1 MLSTRCHFAVLVF
14 AALSFSLT
22 AFAQGPGSTPSDDFF
37 VHHKHASIT
46 QAEDAKFG
54 SAVAIGG
61 DVLLSAD
68 LEENVEILRRQ
79 SDGSWSFEAALDA
92 PEAGIEF
99 GSRHAMATN
108 GDWIAIGAKLD
119 NTYGLNSGAV
129 HMYKYNGADWDY
141 RGSLSHMAPH
151 GSIVTDQFGMA
162 LAMDGD
168 RMVVGSRAENG
179 VGAAGAV
186 HYFTYNSMLD
196 MWIESGFIASEDT
209 SGNSTSKYGESVDI
223 SGDWMI
229 VGEHRNNTN
238 GQFAGAAHIYHFTNQ
253 CWHHAETF
261 YGDAEWNWLGYDV
274 AISGTNAVAGAPYAD
289 TNGLNE
295 SGAAK
300 LYQLVPV
307 SGDESFWAE
316 TSDITAPTP
325 VQGDWFGLSID
336 IDGDL
341 LLVGAPRDD
350 DDVIN
355 GGVGYFMFDCS
366 TDNYDC
372 VAEGLA
378 CDAMQNDRLGMDVAL
393 SNGLAVIGAPLD
405 DNIFGDAGSA
415 YVLGADD
422 IGFACDLTAPA
433 APMVDLVDEN
443 DTGASNDDDL
453 TRHTTP
459 DFDIFLP
466 EDGMMAGAGDALVWT
481 LDGTTESEMV
491 ILSQD
496 DIDNGYVTMQ
506 FVYPG
511 PVLPDGEYTFCSY
524 LIDIFGNTGDAGC
537 LTVTIDNEDPEPAFE
552 NGAEYDT
559 SNTDTY
565 GAYLPGA
572 SDPAD
577 CEALAAAA
585 GGTWA
590 GIINDAEANMV
601 TPGCYVTGGTP
612 YQASTYEWQALAT
625 LLPDTTLYLAADG
638 SASLD
643 LASAD
648 NITATDNIA
657 MDTLF
662 AEPITFDCDDAGT
675 LVPVTLTAI
684 DMAGNEGEFDIQVL
698 VLDTIAP
705 VASVQDL
712 TVYLDETGHTSVS
725 AGEADAGSFDVCT
738 DVSFSWSQAPEC
750 AGDIPRYPL
759 TSGTYDE
766 ETSECDD
773 CTSEVDLGFDF
784 TFYGVEYNSLWI
796 SSNGLLSFLSSS
808 SNCCEGELLTDG
820 SYDAS
825 IAVIHTD
832 IDPDE
837 CDDCGIYYATHGE
850 APNREFVVS
859 WHYVSNYE
867 DNSYRHDGQAVLYE
881 GTNVIE
887 IFNGGLPTYLPDDC
901 DDPMTTGISN
911 QDGTEGV
918 GPYEQICGP
927 VPPALF
933 VFTPNGDEYEMTSC
947 TADLV
952 FDCADVGENNV
963 TLTVADEFGN
973 TTSEQLTIT
982 VLDEVAPTVQ
992 AAGPHVVYLNEDG
1005 EVEYEDLL
1013 DLYVALDACGVDTS
1027 YVSHVLTCETA
1038 IGMEEQSYLVES
1050 GPHMMLFVDYD
1061 GYLYSF
1067 NALNNQVILLEY
1079 TGLDVLGSPDLLIP
1093 EGDSILYVG
1102 DGYEDFVSLDLE
1114 TGLVSDE
1121 FEANE
1126 NLGVLF
1132 DTDNGLGFEDLQAV
1146 ETAGGVHYALSH
1158 DGDGY
1163 NVGSGNPLFTFELLP
1178 DNDLNP
1184 DSLIQASG
1192 SVLGGGSCNQS
1203 GWFGTNY
1210 FGISYDDY
1218 VSQLAGKWTA
1228 GDVIHL
1234 DGGQT
1239 YYLDGVVV
1247 NPGNCNQP
1255 AVIVYAT
1262 TDQGSADG
1270 NPWTYPSPASVS
1282 SPAGSNWSIDMY
1294 PFSEVGDGPAISS
1307 TLLRMLPKHSPE
1319 GDDWD
1324 WTALAIDAEN
1334 EMAYGIC
1341 DENGMDSGS
1350 NEKELWSIDWNAQ
1363 SFMTGAECAE
1373 CDPDSVV
1380 SFTKPDSAT
1389 AVVDT
1394 ITPYLAIARGNRQ
1407 GYFNAMTQ
1415 SSWNGSGPEG
1425 TYWKMGPTSQEGEYT
1440 SWIEAHDW
1448 CAECQLEDTMSLWV
1462 PQGNLFFDIV
1472 TTSWTCCQNG
1482 GGFAYTRTLVDA
1494 PEYSISILGMEGI
1507 EHMGRLSSDADAM
1520 IFYDGALYVGYENGN
1535 IGRVSFTA
1543 EGMEEEVLV
1552 EGAASDDIG
1561 GAVSGYAP
1569 QSSGSMQVTAIDVN
1583 GNESTTE
1590 LNVLVVDTILPTIL
1604 AQDTTLLLD
1613 GNGFASLTIEDLAG
1627 DSYDNCGIESL
1638 TADVLEFDC
1647 DTKGENSVTITA
1659 IDNLGNVDSLTVVVT
1674 VLDLVLPTAIAQDI
1688 SVYLDEYGMASIESA
1703 DVDNGSDHP
1712 CGGIAS
1718 MELSQT
1724 DFDCSHVG
1732 PNTVTLTVFDG
1743 SGISASD
1750 DAIVTV
1756 IDSIAPS
1763 AEAQNLTVELDID
1776 GAGSITAAQVDN
1788 GSSDACGIASI
1799 SISQTDFDC
1808 SHLGANTVT
1817 LTVTDNNGNMSTAT
1831 ATVTVEDNVVPT
1843 ALAQDLTVQLDE
1855 AGAGSI
1861 TAAQVNNG
1869 SSDAC
1874 GIADVSLSQTD
1885 FDCSHV
1891 GANTVTLMVT
1901 DNNGNQSTATATI
1914 TVEDNV
1920 APTASAHDLT
1930 LVLDETGG
1938 FSITA
1943 SQVDNS
1949 SSDACGIADLSLSQ
1963 TDFDCSHVGTNSV
1976 TLTVTDSNGN
1986 QSTATATITVEDN
1999 EDPMASAQDLTIQ
2012 LDAAGAASITAAQ
2025 VDNGSSDA
2033 CGIADLSLSQTD
2045 FDCSHVGAN
2054 TVTLTV
2060 TDAHGNESTA
2070 TATITVEDGIDPS
2083 ISAQDVTLQLDASG
2097 EGTVTAAQ
2105 VDNGSSDACGI
2116 ASILLE
2122 GPGGTFV
2129 ESLSFSCTNV
2139 GGVEVTLLVTD
2150 NNGNESETTAM
2161 VTIQDNVAPMAAAH
2175 DLTLELDATG
2185 SGSITASQVDNGS
2198 SDACGIASIS
2208 LSQTDF
2214 DCSHVG
2220 ANMVTL
2226 TVTDNNGNESTATA
2240 TITVEDKID
2249 PTASAQDLTVQ
2260 LDSNGLGSIT
2270 VAQVDNGSADACGIA
2285 DLTLSQT
2292 DFDCSHLGANAVTL
2306 TVTDENGNQSTA
2318 SATITVEDNIA
2329 PSVSA
2334 SGVTVYLDETGS
2346 GTLSVASTASGVT
2359 DNCSVSSL
2367 TIAIDGGTPAES
2379 VSFDCSHVGD
2389 GGTEAEIVVTD
2400 GSGNETTATA
2410 FILAL
2415 DTVSPVAMAQ
2425 NLTVELDIDGAGS
2438 ITAAQVD
2445 NGSSDACGI
2454 ADLMLSQ
2461 TDFDCSHVGANTVT
2475 LTVTD
2480 NNGNQSTATATI
2492 TVEDNEAPQPEAS
2505 DLDVYLDDAGMASV
2519 TALQVNAGSW
2529 DNCAVDSI
2537 WLDQYDFDC
2546 GDIGLNQIEIT
2557 VLDVNGNQASALTDI
2572 TVHDTVSPD
2581 AEAQDLT
2588 VQLDAT
2594 GAGSITAEQVDNGSS
2609 DACGIA
2615 SISISQTDFDCS
2627 HLGANTVTLTVTD
2640 NNGNQSTATATITVE
2655 DNVDPTISLE
2665 AADMTVECDGS
2676 GNQAQLQAW
2685 LTDNGGAEASDAC
2698 GISWSH
2704 DFMALSDDCGN
2715 TGSALVTFTV
2725 QDPSGNSVTTS
2736 ATFTIEDKTD
2746 PSIDVA
2752 AANQTVECDGA
2763 GNEAQLN
2770 AWIDSHGGA
2779 AASDICGG
2787 VTWSHDFTALSDD
2800 CGATGS
2806 ATVTFTAT
2814 DDCGN
2819 ASTTSAIFT
2828 IEDTTAPDITNDPE
2842 GEVYQRDGGEA
2853 QAFADWLADFG
2864 GMTSGD
2870 DCGGT
2875 AQSHDS
2881 AGLSDECGSTGSE
2894 TVTFTA
2900 TDDCGNETTRE
2911 ATFTVIDDYAPSCPL
2926 IDLTDDSDTGLSS
2939 SDEITQDDTPTMR
2952 VMFTGV
2958 GVESAEAGDIVELYI
2973 DGDLSQTHTVTQTD
2987 VDNGY
2992 AEFETGPF
3000 ADGPVAFSALHI
3012 DGCSQSSIFAFLS
3025 IIVHNTAPTAVGAD
3039 MTVMLDEDGAA
3050 SIEAEDL
3057 DDGSD
3062 DDFSIIDLTAD
3073 QTDFDCSHVGDNAVT
3088 LTVTDVAGNTA
3099 TTTVTVTVVDDI
3111 APAVELVPMPGG
3123 QDPVEVTFTFTTDAY
3138 GAGEASATIYDS
3150 EGDVVEDYPLGSFPN
3165 SGVTDEAVDLDPGT
3179 YTIVLGD
3186 DWGDGWSWAP
3196 ATGEDALVIS
3206 GGATG
3211 SLDFMSGTSA
3221 SLEFTVEAEGAVP
3234 GGIIVELGTDGT
3246 VSVAAEDLVMS
3257 ASDNCGIAGMS
3268 LDITSFDCDDLGD
3281 NAVAV
3286 TVTDVNGNA
3295 TTVSATVTVEDNLG
3309 PIVEVV
3315 TGSGTAEPV
3324 DVTFTFTTDNY
3335 GAGEAFATL
3344 YDSDGGVVAD
3354 YPLGSFPSSA
3364 VTEET
3369 VSLDPGAYTI
3379 VLGDDWGDG
3388 WAWFPATGLDALVLS
3403 GGVSGS
3409 LDFVDG
3415 SSASLEFTVE
3425 AEAPAGPGGI
3435 TVELGPDGTVSIEP
3449 GDVLVSATDNC
3460 GVDGMSLDISDFD
3473 CDDLGNNAVVLTV
3486 TDVNG
3491 NSTSESAYVTVE
3503 DNEAP
3508 VVNIFDLED
3517 YTLYAGETCV
3527 NEVDLF
3533 VAGQPWYEAT
3543 DNCGADVEIVYD
3555 VINETG
3561 LTGCREFD
3569 RRWIIQAVDAS
3580 GNMDSDTTLQHIT
3593 VLDDIAPTVFFDNAP
3608 EDLTIELGA
3617 DCTADIPDPAM
3628 IPADSVAVTFTYTID
3643 QYAGE
3648 AQMTVLDS
3656 EGEVIE
3662 FIDLVTGG
3670 SSTYPY
3676 DLYFTNG
3683 ANSLGGFTLI
3693 QTLNLAPG
3701 DYSFLLYDDWGD
3713 GWVWS
3718 SVDGTDALVLSGG
3731 ASGSWDFIGAGEL
3744 TDTFTVEGASVLAIT
3759 ASATDNCTA
3768 MPELGDI
3775 TYVDSA
3781 PQALC
3786 EDAGS
3791 YTITRTFMATATDDC
3806 GNETLGQHIQTLTF
3820 LDVTAPQITDSEGIA
3835 NGETVSEADA
3845 DDIFAFI
3852 DIPNPINLDAEDA
3865 CGGDVTIV
3873 ETETFSGFVPTEE
3886 IGNYCGAATPAA
3898 FLDGDAC
3905 NGDAPAAIVLE
3916 GAYFGGES
3924 FTIVEGGINIVE
3936 SFYDQ
3941 TLRIEVEVTNADG
3954 TGGFIW
3960 NADYNEA
3967 YSWAQWNGL
3976 GRGYKKDCPNVL
3988 PGQSPWTGWDYFV
4001 MQTGGMIGTG
4011 VYAGSELSLTHQ
4023 PMNYY
4028 YGLQV
4033 GQGANN
4039 VNAKY
4044 GASAWFFWSGQLV
4057 VNGASQGFLASSG
4070 DIMLDLD
4077 CTMPWSAEYGY
4088 TVSDACGNTT
4098 SFSYTVEGDESNA
4111 GGAYVSGEESGH
4123 QPYDISVI
4131 GDLKDPIRVTGL
4143 MPNPTNNVSQLGF
4156 VVSSNMRLRVDLYSM
4171 DGQLVQELYDGN
4183 AMTDVEYLM
4192 TIDAD
4197 GLDAGMYQIRIASS
4211 TYMAVKKL
4219 LVTQ

>member
-1 MLSTRCHFAVLVF
+1 MLSIRCYSVASIL
-14 AALSFSLT
+14 AALFLSLNV
-22 AFAQGPGSTPSDDFF
+22 FAQGPGSTPAADYF
-37 VHHKHASIT
+37 VHHKHASVT
-46 QAEDAKFG
+46 QSANQNFG
-54 SAVAIGG
+54 SAVAISG
-61 DVLLSAD
+61 DVMLSAD
-68 LEENVEILRRQ
+68 PDENIEILRRQ
-79 SDGSWSFEAALDA
+79 GDGSWAYEASLAA
-92 PEAGIEF
+92 PEADIAF
-99 GSRHAMATN
+99 GQRHALATN
-108 GDWIAIGAKLD
+108 GDWIAVGAKLD
-119 NTYGLNSGAV
+119 DTFGLNSGAV
-129 HMYKYNGADWDY
+129 HMYKFDGADWEY
-141 RGSLSHMAPH
+141 RGALSHMAPH

-186 HYFTYNSMLD
+186 HYFTYNTWLD
-196 MWIESGFIASEDT
+196 MWLETGFIASEHT
-209 SGNSTSKYGESVDI
+209 EGNSTSKYGESVDI

-238 GQFAGAAHIYHFTNQ
+238 GQFAGAVHIYQFYNQ

-274 AISGTNAVAGAPYAD
+274 AISGTNAVAGAPHAD
-289 TNGLNE
+289 TDGLNE
-295 SGAAK
+295 AGAAK
-300 LYQLVPV
+300 LYQLLPF
-307 SGDESFWAE
+307 SGTESFWTE
-316 TSDITAPTP
+316 TFDITAPIP

-336 IDGDL
+336 IDEDL

-355 GGVGYFMFDCS
+355 GGVGYFMFDCT
-366 TDNYDC
+366 TDNFDC

-393 SNGLAVIGAPLD
+393 SSGLAVIGAPLD
-405 DNIFGDAGSA
+405 DNIFTDAGSA
-415 YVLGADD
+415 YVLGASDM
-422 IGFACDLTAPA
+422 GFACDLTAPA

-443 DTGASNDDDL
+443 DSGADNEDNL

-459 DFDIFLP
+459 DFDVFLP
-466 EDGMMAGAGDALVWT
+466 GGGTMALMSGVTAEAGDALVWS
-481 LDGTTESEMV
+481 LDGTSESEMV
-491 ILSQD
+491 FLTEE
-496 DIDNGYVTMQ
+496 DIDNGYVTME
-506 FVYPG
+506 FIYPG
-511 PVLPDGEYTFCSY
+511 PVLPDGVYTYCAY
-524 LIDIFGNTGDAGC
+524 IIDVFGNVGATDC
-537 LTVTIDNEDPEPAFE
+537 LTITIDNEDPEPSFAG
-552 NGAEYDT
+552 GAEYDT
-559 SNTDTY
+559 SNTDDY
-565 GAYLPGA
+565 GAFLPGA
-572 SDPAD
+572 MTPEE
-577 CEALAAAA
+577 CEGLAATA
-585 GGTWA
+585 GGTWD
-590 GIINDAEANMV
+590 GIFTDAATHMV
-601 TPGCYVTGGTP
+601 SPGCYNVG
-612 YQASTYEWQALAT
+612 ANTYEWQTYAT
-625 LLPDTTLYLAADG
+625 FLPDTTLYLDAMG
-638 SASLD
+638 NVMLD
-643 LASAD
+643 LSSAD
-648 NITATDNIA
+648 NISATDNIA
-657 MDTLF
+657 IDMVYADLTD
-662 AEPITFDCDDAGT
+662 FDCDDAGMT
-675 LVPVTLTAI
+675 LPVTITAV
-684 DMAGNEGEFDIQVL
+684 DMAGNEGEIDIQVQ

-712 TVYLDETGHTSVS
+712 TVYLDETGHTNVS
-725 AGEADAGSFDVCT
+725 AGEVDAGSFDVCT

-773 CTSEVDLGFDF
+773 CTSEVELGFDF

-808 SNCCEGELLTDG
+808 SNCCDGELLTDG

-837 CDDCGIYYATHGE
+837 CSDCGIYYATYGE

-867 DNSYRHDGQAVLYE
+867 DNAYRHDGQAVLYE

-933 VFTPNGDEYEMTSC
+933 VFTPNGDGYEMISC

-1038 IGMEEQSYLVES
+1038 IGMEEQSYLMES

-1061 GYLYSF
+1061 GHLYSF
-1067 NALNNQVILLEY
+1067 NALNNEVILLEY

-1163 NVGSGNPLFTFELLP
+1163 NVGSGNPLFTFE
-1178 DNDLNP
+1178 
-1184 DSLIQASG
+1184 
-1192 SVLGGGSCNQS
+1192 
-1203 GWFGTNY
+1203 
-1210 FGISYDDY
+1210 
-1218 VSQLAGKWTA
+1218 
-1228 GDVIHL
+1228 
-1234 DGGQT
+1234 
-1239 YYLDGVVV
+1239 
-1247 NPGNCNQP
+1247 
-1255 AVIVYAT
+1255 
-1262 TDQGSADG
+1262 
-1270 NPWTYPSPASVS
+1270 
-1282 SPAGSNWSIDMY
+1282 
-1294 PFSEVGDGPAISS
+1294 VGDGLAISS
-1307 TLLRMLPKHSPE
+1307 TLLRMLPMDSPE

-1334 EMAYGIC
+1334 EMAYAIC

-1363 SFMTGAECAE
+1363 SFVTGSECAE
-1373 CDPDSVV
+1373 CDPDSIV

-1394 ITPYLAIARGNRQ
+1394 ITPYLALARGNRQ

-1448 CAECQLEDTMSLWV
+1448 CPPCQLEDTMSLWV

-1494 PEYSISILGMEGI
+1494 PDYSISILGMEGI
-1507 EHMGRLSSDADAM
+1507 EHMGRLSARADAM

-1543 EGMEEEVLV
+1543 EGLEEEVLV
-1552 EGAASDDIG
+1552 EGAAMDDIG

-1569 QSSGSMQVTAIDVN
+1569 QFSGSMQVTAIDVN

-1590 LNVLVVDTILPTIL
+1590 LSVLVVDTILPTIL

-1638 TADVLEFDC
+1638 TADMLEFDC

-1703 DVDNGSDHP
+1703 EVDNGSDHP

-1743 SGISASD
+1743 SGNSAAD

-1788 GSSDACGIASI
+1788 GSSDACGIA
-1799 SISQTDFDC
+1799 
-1808 SHLGANTVT
+1808 
-1817 LTVTDNNGNMSTAT
+1817 
-1831 ATVTVEDNVVPT
+1831 
-1843 ALAQDLTVQLDE
+1843 
-1855 AGAGSI
+1855 
-1861 TAAQVNNG
+1861 
-1869 SSDAC
+1869 
-1874 GIADVSLSQTD
+1874 
-1885 FDCSHV
+1885 
-1891 GANTVTLMVT
+1891 
-1901 DNNGNQSTATATI
+1901 
-1914 TVEDNV
+1914 
-1920 APTASAHDLT
+1920 
-1930 LVLDETGG
+1930 
-1938 FSITA
+1938 
-1943 SQVDNS
+1943 
-1949 SSDACGIADLSLSQ
+1949 
-1963 TDFDCSHVGTNSV
+1963 
-1976 TLTVTDSNGN
+1976 
-1986 QSTATATITVEDN
+1986 
-1999 EDPMASAQDLTIQ
+1999 
-2012 LDAAGAASITAAQ
+2012 
-2025 VDNGSSDA
+2025 
-2033 CGIADLSLSQTD
+2033 DLSLSQTD

-2060 TDAHGNESTA
+2060 TDNNGNQSTA
-2070 TATITVEDGIDPS
+2070 TATV
-2083 ISAQDVTLQLDASG
+2083 
-2097 EGTVTAAQ
+2097 
-2105 VDNGSSDACGI
+2105 
-2116 ASILLE
+2116 
-2122 GPGGTFV
+2122 
-2129 ESLSFSCTNV
+2129 
-2139 GGVEVTLLVTD
+2139 
-2150 NNGNESETTAM
+2150 
-2161 VTIQDNVAPMAAAH
+2161 
-2175 DLTLELDATG
+2175 
-2185 SGSITASQVDNGS
+2185 
-2198 SDACGIASIS
+2198 
-2208 LSQTDF
+2208 
-2214 DCSHVG
+2214 
-2220 ANMVTL
+2220 
-2226 TVTDNNGNESTATA
+2226 
-2240 TITVEDKID
+2240 TVEDKID

-2292 DFDCSHLGANAVTL
+2292 DFDCNHLGANAVTL

-2318 SATITVEDNIA
+2318 TATITVEDNIA

-2346 GTLSVASTASGVT
+2346 GTLSVASTTSGVT
-2359 DNCSVSSL
+2359 DNCSVASL
-2367 TIAIDGGTPAES
+2367 TIAIDGGAPAES
-2379 VSFDCSHVGD
+2379 VSFDCSHVGG

-2400 GSGNETTATA
+2400 GSGNETAATA
-2410 FILAL
+2410 IILTL

-2425 NLTVELDIDGAGS
+2425 NLTVQLDATGAVS

-2454 ADLMLSQ
+2454 ALSLSQTDFDCSHVGANTVTLTVTDTNGNQSTTTATITVEDNVDPVASAQDLTVQLDASGNGSITAAQVDNGSADACGIADLALSQTAFDCSHVGTNTVTLTVTDNNGNQSTATATITVEDNVAPVALAQDLTVQLDAAGAGSISAAQVDNGSSDACGIANLSLNQ

-2492 TVEDNEAPQPEAS
+2492 TVEDN
-2505 DLDVYLDDAGMASV
+2505 
-2519 TALQVNAGSW
+2519 
-2529 DNCAVDSI
+2529 
-2537 WLDQYDFDC
+2537 
-2546 GDIGLNQIEIT
+2546 
-2557 VLDVNGNQASALTDI
+2557 
-2572 TVHDTVSPD
+2572 
-2581 AEAQDLT
+2581 
-2588 VQLDAT
+2588 
-2594 GAGSITAEQVDNGSS
+2594 
-2609 DACGIA
+2609 
-2615 SISISQTDFDCS
+2615 
-2627 HLGANTVTLTVTD
+2627 
-2640 NNGNQSTATATITVE
+2640 
-2655 DNVDPTISLE
+2655 VDPAISLE

-2736 ATFTIEDKTD
+2736 ATFTIEDNTD

-2819 ASTTSAIFT
+2819 PSTTSAIFT

-2911 ATFTVIDDYAPSCPL
+2911 ATFTVIDDHAPSCPL
-2926 IDLTDDSDTGLSS
+2926 IDLTDGSDTGLSN
-2939 SDEITQDDTPTMR
+2939 SDNITNDDTPT
-2952 VMFTGV
+2952 VHVVFTGS

-2973 DGDLSQTHTVTQTD
+2973 GGTLSQTHTVTQTD

-2992 AEFETGPF
+2992 AAFETGPL
-3000 ADGPVAFSALHI
+3000 ADGAVGFSALHI
-3012 DGCSQSSIFAFLS
+3012 DDCGQSSIFAFLN
-3025 IIVHNTAPTAVGAD
+3025 IIVHSTNPSAAGAD
-3039 MTVMLDEDGAA
+3039 ITVVLDEDGNVF
-3050 SIEAEDL
+3050 IEDEDL
-3057 DDGSD
+3057 DDGSE
-3062 DDFSIIDLTAD
+3062 DDFNVIDLLAG
-3073 QTDFDCSHVGDNAVT
+3073 QTDFDCSDVGDNTVT
-3088 LTVTDVAGNTA
+3088 LTVTDIAGNTA
-3099 TTTVTVTVVDDI
+3099 TTSVTVTVVDDI
-3111 APAVELVPMPGG
+3111 APTVELVP
-3123 QDPVEVTFTFTTDAY
+3123 TD
-3138 GAGEASATIYDS
+3138 
-3150 EGDVVEDYPLGSFPN
+3150 
-3165 SGVTDEAVDLDPGT
+3165 
-3179 YTIVLGD
+3179 
-3186 DWGDGWSWAP
+3186 
-3196 ATGEDALVIS
+3196 
-3206 GGATG
+3206 
-3211 SLDFMSGTSA
+3211 
-3221 SLEFTVEAEGAVP
+3221 
-3234 GGIIVELGTDGT
+3234 GITVELGADGT
-3246 VSVAAEDLVMS
+3246 VSVSVNDLVAS
-3257 ASDNCGIAGMS
+3257 ASDNCGIASMA

-3281 NAVAV
+3281 NAVVV

-3295 TTVSATVTVEDNLG
+3295 TTASATVTVEDNLG
-3309 PIVEVV
+3309 PVVEVV
-3315 TGSGTAEPV
+3315 TGS
-3324 DVTFTFTTDNY
+3324 
-3335 GAGEAFATL
+3335 
-3344 YDSDGGVVAD
+3344 
-3354 YPLGSFPSSA
+3354 
-3364 VTEET
+3364 
-3369 VSLDPGAYTI
+3369 
-3379 VLGDDWGDG
+3379 
-3388 WAWFPATGLDALVLS
+3388 
-3403 GGVSGS
+3403 
-3409 LDFVDG
+3409 
-3415 SSASLEFTVE
+3415 
-3425 AEAPAGPGGI
+3425 GI

-3491 NSTSESAYVTVE
+3491 NSTSETAYVTVE

-3508 VVNIFDLED
+3508 VVNIFDLEA
-3517 YTLYAGETCV
+3517 YTLSAGETCV

-3533 VAGQPWYEAT
+3533 AAGQPWYEAT
-3543 DNCGADVEIVYD
+3543 DNCGAEVEIVYD

-3561 LTGCREFD
+3561 MAGCREFD
-3569 RRWIIQAVDAS
+3569 RRWIIHAVDAS
-3580 GNMDSDTTLQHIT
+3580 GNTDSDTTLQHIT
-3593 VLDDIAPTVFFDNAP
+3593 VLDDTAPMVFFDNVP

-3617 DCTADIPDPAM
+3617 DCTGDIPA
-3628 IPADSVAVTFTYTID
+3628 T
-3643 QYAGE
+3643 
-3648 AQMTVLDS
+3648 
-3656 EGEVIE
+3656 
-3662 FIDLVTGG
+3662 
-3670 SSTYPY
+3670 
-3676 DLYFTNG
+3676 
-3683 ANSLGGFTLI
+3683 
-3693 QTLNLAPG
+3693 
-3701 DYSFLLYDDWGD
+3701 
-3713 GWVWS
+3713 
-3718 SVDGTDALVLSGG
+3718 
-3731 ASGSWDFIGAGEL
+3731 
-3744 TDTFTVEGASVLAIT
+3744 ASVT
-3759 ASATDNCTA
+3759 ASATDNCTDEPTVSA
-3768 MPELGDI
+3768 VTM
-3775 TYVDSA
+3775 TDSA
-3781 PQALC
+3781 PEYLC

-3791 YTITRTFMATATDDC
+3791 YTITRTFMATATDEC
-3806 GNETLGQHIQTLTF
+3806 GNETVGEYIQTLTF
-3820 LDVTAPQITDSEGIA
+3820 LDVTAPQITDSEGIE
-3835 NGETVSEADA
+3835 NGETISEADA

-3852 DIPNPINLDAEDA
+3852 SVPNPIDLDAADA

-3873 ETETFSGFVPTEE
+3873 ETESFSGFVPTDD
-3886 IGNYCGAATPAA
+3886 IGNYCGASTPAA
-3898 FLDGDAC
+3898 FLDGEAC
-3905 NGDAPAAIVLE
+3905 DGSAPAAIVLE
-3916 GAYFGGES
+3916 GAYFGGEA
-3924 FTIVEGGINIVE
+3924 FTIADGDVNIVE

-3941 TLRIEVEVTNADG
+3941 TLHIEVEVTNADG

-3960 NADYNEA
+3960 SADYNEA
-3967 YSWAQWNGL
+3967 FNWAQWSGL
-3976 GRGYKKDCPNVL
+3976 GRGYKKDCANVL

-4011 VYAGSELSLTHQ
+4011 IYAGSELSLTHQ

-4039 VNAKY
+4039 QNAKY
-4044 GASAWFFWSGQLV
+4044 GASAWFYWSGELV
-4057 VNGASQGFLASSG
+4057 VNGASQGSVASSG

-4077 CTMPWSAEYGY
+4077 CTMPWSAEYAY

-4098 SFSYTVEGDESNA
+4098 TFSYTVEGDESNA

-4123 QPYDISVI
+4123 QPFDISVV

-4143 MPNPTNNVSQLGF
+4143 MPNPTNDVSQLGF
-4156 VVSSNMRLRVDLYSM
+4156 VVSHNMRLRVDLYNM
-4171 DGQLVQELYDGN
+4171 AGELIQELYDGN

-4192 TIDAD
+4192 NVDAN
-4197 GLDAGMYQIRIASS
+4197 GLEAGMYQIRIASS